1 MSSMVRS
8 MQRDMIRRKCR
19 KRDGNTKQ
27 FRTEWYKWCKWYKYH
42 YGLNLAPAV
51 NDKKIGKVSLRN
63 KIKRAAKSLVKKI
76 TNHKSK

>member
-27 FRTEWYKWCKWYKYH
+27 FRTEWYKYH